1 LNILP
6 KAALIFKFV
15 TQIVNYKAMNIG
27 DNIKR
32 VREAK
37 NFTQKE
43 VIMAIDMGAAM
54 YSRIESGKIEPSLTT
69 LEKIA
74 KALGVSLVELIQS
87 DESLSDVNSVD
98 KSLMEKVWLMEALND
113 EERKI
118 IYTMLD
124 AFIGKKN

>member
-1 LNILP
+1 M
-6 KAALIFKFV
+6 
-15 TQIVNYKAMNIG
+15 VNYKAMNIG

-37 NFTQKE
+37 NLTQKE

-54 YSRIESGKIEPSLTT
+54 YSRIESGKTEPSLTT

-98 KSLMEKVWLMEALND
+98 KSLMEKVRLMDALND
-113 EERKI
+113 EERKT

-124 AFIGKKN
+124 AFIGKKKLKDALSNVLHDVH